1 MLRNLRGLA
10 GGLFFVSTAAFA
22 TTIELKPFH
31 AVNVDAKALE
41 VLQLLVQ
48 SNLAMH
54 GTVVEGNA
62 EESLEVLV
70 IGLGEQWHT
79 PYLVH
84 FTRKKGDGQNV
95 EAQLTFDR
103 LEEAPTL
110 IPRLAD
116 SVYRQVPLEDTRDRH
131 NVSVAEAQA
140 TALRVGNQRMLGVK
154 LSFGAPVGA
163 NASFNGIGAIG
174 FDGRFEREHY
184 FIELGAGFILPGPG
198 GNKSYGGVGADLG
211 IDYFLTNA
219 DTAFYFGGGFTP
231 RLIFSEAMN
240 SPLNVAPYLQVGVL
254 FDRSARMRL
263 YADARVAQNLLPV
276 RESSASATSSGPI
289 DTYPTE
295 LTLQVGIGW

>member
-1 MLRNLRGLA
+1 MLRKLRGLA

-22 TTIELKPFH
+22 TTIELKPVH
-31 AVNVDAKALE
+31 AVNVDGKALE
-41 VLQLLVQ
+41 VLQLLIQ
-48 SNLAMH
+48 TNTARY
-54 GTVVEGNA
+54 GTLVESNA
-62 EESLEVLV
+62 EESLEVLI

-95 EAQLTFDR
+95 DAQLMFER

-116 SVYRQVPLEDTRDRH
+116 SVYRQIPLPETLDRH
-131 NVSVAEAQA
+131 NVSIAESQGG
-140 TALRVGNQRMLGVK
+140 ALRVGNQRMLGLK
-154 LSFGAPVGA
+154 LSFGAPVGG
-163 NASFNGIGAIG
+163 NASFNGIGALG
-174 FDGRFEREHY
+174 FDGRFEREKY
-184 FIELGAGFILPGPG
+184 FVEIGAGFILPGPG

-219 DTAFYFGGGFTP
+219 DTAFYVGGGIVP
-231 RLIFSEAMN
+231 RLIFSDGMN
-240 SPLNVAPYLQVGVL
+240 SPLNIAPYLQLGLL

-263 YADARVAQNLLPV
+263 YADVRVAQNLLPI
-276 RESSASATSSGPI
+276 RENTSGSTTPI

-295 LTLQVGIGW
+295 LTVQVGIGW

>member
-1 MLRNLRGLA
+1 MLRNLRSLA

-22 TTIELKPFH
+22 TTIELKPIH

-48 SNLAMH
+48 SNIARH
-54 GTVVEGNA
+54 GTVVDANA

-84 FTRKKGDGQNV
+84 FTRRKGDGQNV
-95 EAQLTFDR
+95 DAQLTMER

-110 IPRLAD
+110 VPRLAD
-116 SVYRQVPLEDTRDRH
+116 SVYRQVPLEETRDRH
-131 NVSVAEAQA
+131 NVSLAESQGG
-140 TALRVGNQRMLGVK
+140 ALRVGNQRMLGVK
-154 LSFGAPVGA
+154 LAFGAPVSG

-174 FDGRFEREHY
+174 FDARFERERY
-184 FIELGAGFILPGPG
+184 FVELGANVIIPGPG
-198 GNKSYGGVGADLG
+198 SNKSYGGAGADLG
-211 IDYFLTNA
+211 IDYFITNS
-219 DTAFYFGGGFTP
+219 DTAFYFGGGIVP
-231 RLIFSEAMN
+231 RLLFSDGMN
-240 SPLNVAPYLQVGVL
+240 SPLNVAPYLQLGLL

-263 YADARVAQNLLPV
+263 YADVRVAQNLLPV
-276 RESSASATSSGPI
+276 REGSTTPV

-295 LTLQVGIGW
+295 LTVQVGIGW